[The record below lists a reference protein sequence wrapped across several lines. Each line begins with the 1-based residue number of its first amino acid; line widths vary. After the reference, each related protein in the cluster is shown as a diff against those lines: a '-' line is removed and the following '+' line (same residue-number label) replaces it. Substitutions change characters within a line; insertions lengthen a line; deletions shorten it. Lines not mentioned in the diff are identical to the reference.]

1 MVDFD
6 PAVGDEMRKVRP
18 AVVVSSDLLG
28 KLQLKLVVPLTSWQP
43 QFASNL
49 WMVRVTATR
58 PNGLTN
64 DSAADTLQTQSV
76 SLNRFGRRLGI
87 LEPQVVIEVLDALA
101 TLVEYQP

>member
-43 QFASNL
+43 KFADKI
-49 WMVRVTATR
+49 WMVQVTATNA
-58 PNGLTN
+58 NGLPN
-64 DSAADTLQTQSV
+64 DCVVQPLRKTHGRARAA
-76 SLNRFGRRLGI
+76 RR
-87 LEPQVVIEVLDALA
+87 
-101 TLVEYQP
+101 Y